1 MTFLYYLVFGII
13 CFIFGATYKKIL
25 FALARKLK
33 IKIKEYA
40 DKQEE
45 AEAKKADNSTKS
57 QNDNNSDD
65 EGEEVFDFE
74 DADLKM
80 VFLVRDDLK
89 LGAGKIAAQV
99 AHAAVGLTE
108 KINEK
113 GKSYYK
119 QALEHWSE
127 FGAKKIVLRAKDLEE
142 LKNVHKQ
149 CKKLKIPS
157 IMISDAGHT
166 QVDPGTVTV
175 VGIGVE
181 DSSKL
186 DKITGGFKLMR

>member
-1 MTFLYYLVFGII
+1 MTFIYYLVFGII
-13 CFIFGATYKKIL
+13 CFIFGVTYKKIL

-33 IKIKEYA
+33 LKIKEYNE
-40 DKQEE
+40 KQEE
-45 AEAKKADNSTKS
+45 ASAKKLDST
-57 QNDNNSDD
+57 QPQDENNSDE

-74 DADLKM
+74 DSDLKM
-80 VFLVRDDLK
+80 VFLVREDLK

-113 GKSYYK
+113 GKNYYK
-119 QALEHWSE
+119 KALEYWSE

-149 CKKLKIPS
+149 CKKHKIPS

>member
-1 MTFLYYLVFGII
+1 MTFIYYLVFGII

-33 IKIKEYA
+33 LKIKEYNE
-40 DKQEE
+40 KQEE
-45 AEAKKADNSTKS
+45 ASAKKLDST
-57 QNDNNSDD
+57 QPQDENNSDE

-74 DADLKM
+74 DSDLKM
-80 VFLVRDDLK
+80 VFLVREDLK

-113 GKSYYK
+113 GKNYYK
-119 QALEHWSE
+119 KALEYWSE

-149 CKKLKIPS
+149 CKKHKIPS